1 MGGGGSAG
9 AGANL
14 AGRTAG
20 DIERGGGGS
29 AGASANCAGRAAG
42 QIVEH
47 AAGQIVEHAAGQI
60 VEGSQVRR
68 FTAAKVAAQIVE
80 LLPNLLLM

>member
-47 AAGQIVEHAAGQI
+47 AAGQIVE
-60 VEGSQVRR
+60 GSQVRR